1 MARPRKLTKKL
12 ENTILEL
19 IADGKTIR
27 ETFEII
33 KDYTWQSFR
42 KELIEDDS
50 LMMKYIKSKELA
62 IDLKLSE
69 LR

>member
-42 KELIEDDS
+42 KELI
-50 LMMKYIKSKELA
+50 
-62 IDLKLSE
+62 
-69 LR
+69 

>member
-33 KDYTWQSFR
+33 KDYTWQR
-42 KELIEDDS
+42 LQKRT
-50 LMMKYIKSKELA
+50 Y
-62 IDLKLSE
+62 
-69 LR
+69 

>member
-33 KDYTWQSFR
+33 KVDSQSAQ
-42 KELIEDDS
+42 K
-50 LMMKYIKSKELA
+50 
-62 IDLKLSE
+62 
-69 LR
+69 